1 MTQQPPAPDFRPA
14 LAALSK
20 ALAALDRPAMLIGG
34 LAVIARGV
42 PRLTIDIDAV
52 VHAEGLDL
60 DRLWAVLRDSGL
72 EARVTDAAA
81 IARERLV
88 LLLRHLAS
96 GVTVDLSLGWVQFE
110 RDAMARASTVD
121 LDGVYIPVAT
131 PEDLVVL
138 KAIAWRA
145 IDRSDITEL
154 IVRHHAAMDFQR
166 MRATLAQFF
175 EVLEIPE
182 RLVEFDRLVSDALRD
197 C

>member
-1 MTQQPPAPDFRPA
+1 MTPSPAPDLRPA
-14 LAALSK
+14 LEALST
-20 ALAALDRPAMLIGG
+20 ALAALDSPAMLIGG

-52 VHAEGLDL
+52 IHAEGLDV

-72 EARVTDAAA
+72 EARVSDAAE

-96 GVTVDLSLGWVQFE
+96 GVTVDLSLGWMQFE
-110 RDAMARASTVD
+110 RDAMERATTVD
-121 LDGVYIPVAT
+121 LDGVRVPVAT

-138 KAIAWRA
+138 KAVAWRG

-154 IVRHHAAMDFQR
+154 IVRHHADMDFQR
-166 MRATLAQFF
+166 IRTTLTQFF
-175 EVLEIPE
+175 EVLEMPE
-182 RLVEFDRLVSDALRD
+182 RLVEFDRLVSDALKD
-197 C
+197 K

>member
-1 MTQQPPAPDFRPA
+1 MTQSPAPDIRPA
-14 LAALSK
+14 LAALSS

-52 VHAEGLDL
+52 VHAEGLDV

-72 EARVTDAAA
+72 EARVADAAE

-88 LLLRHLAS
+88 LLLRHRAS

-110 RDAMARASTVD
+110 RDAMARATTVD
-121 LDGVYIPVAT
+121 LDGVRIPVAT

-138 KAIAWRA
+138 KAVAWRGL
-145 IDRSDITEL
+145 DRSDITEL
-154 IVRHHAAMDFQR
+154 IVRHHADMDFQR
-166 MRATLAQFF
+166 IRTTLAQFF

-182 RLVEFDRLVSDALRD
+182 RLAEFDRLVSDALQD
-197 C
+197 E

>member
-52 VHAEGLDL
+52 VHAEDLDL
-60 DRLWAVLRDSGL
+60 DHLWVVLRDSGL
-72 EARVTDAAA
+72 EARVTDAAV

-88 LLLRHLAS
+88 LLLRHLPS

-182 RLVEFDRLVSDALRD
+182 RLEEFDRLVSDALKEL
-197 C
+197 

>member
-1 MTQQPPAPDFRPA
+1 MTQSPAPDIRPA
-14 LAALSK
+14 LAALST

-52 VHAEGLDL
+52 VHAEGLDV

-72 EARVTDAAA
+72 EARVADAAQ

-88 LLLRHLAS
+88 LLLRHRAS

-110 RDAMARASTVD
+110 RDAMARATTVD
-121 LDGVYIPVAT
+121 LDGVRIPVAT
-131 PEDLVVL
+131 PEDLVIL
-138 KAIAWRA
+138 KAVAWRGL
-145 IDRSDITEL
+145 DRSDITEL
-154 IVRHHAAMDFQR
+154 IVRHRADMDFQR
-166 MRATLAQFF
+166 IRTTLAQFF

-182 RLVEFDRLVSDALRD
+182 RLAEFDRLVSDALQD
-197 C
+197 E

>member
-1 MTQQPPAPDFRPA
+1 MTPSPAPDLRPA
-14 LAALSK
+14 LEALSR
-20 ALAALDRPAMLIGG
+20 ALAALDSPAMLIGG

-52 VHAEGLDL
+52 IHAEGLDV

-72 EARVTDAAA
+72 EARVSDAAE

-88 LLLRHLAS
+88 LLLRHLPS
-96 GVTVDLSLGWVQFE
+96 GVTVDLSLGWLQFE
-110 RDAMARASTVD
+110 RDAMERATTVD
-121 LDGVYIPVAT
+121 LDGVLVPVAI

-138 KAIAWRA
+138 KAVAWRA

-154 IVRHHAAMDFQR
+154 IVRHHAHMDFQR
-166 MRATLAQFF
+166 VRATLAQFF

-182 RLVEFDRLVSDALRD
+182 RLVEFDRLVSEALREA
-197 C
+197 

>member
-1 MTQQPPAPDFRPA
+1 MTQSPAPDIRPA
-14 LAALSK
+14 LAALSS

-52 VHAEGLDL
+52 VHAEGLDV

-72 EARVTDAAA
+72 EARVADAAQ

-88 LLLRHLAS
+88 LLLRHRAS

-110 RDAMARASTVD
+110 RDAMARATTVD
-121 LDGVYIPVAT
+121 LDGVRIPVAT

-138 KAIAWRA
+138 KAVAWRGL
-145 IDRSDITEL
+145 DRSDITEL
-154 IVRHHAAMDFQR
+154 IVRHHADMDFQR
-166 MRATLAQFF
+166 IRTTLAQFF

-182 RLVEFDRLVSDALRD
+182 RLAEFDRLVSDALQD
-197 C
+197 E